1 MTKPC
6 VERMARMPL
15 TGWNEAANQTMFR
28 RPATRHGDFDM
39 FVRAVWRDKRLVDVR
54 RIPRELD
61 VPTIRNGG
69 ILGLCGPDF
78 AKMTRSLFDR
88 QG

>member
-1 MTKPC
+1 
-6 VERMARMPL
+6 MARMPL
-15 TGWNEAANQTMFR
+15 AGWNQAANQTMFR
-28 RPATRHGDFDM
+28 RPATRHGVFDM

-54 RIPRELD
+54 RTPRESD

-69 ILGLCGPDF
+69 IIGTCGPDF
-78 AKMTRSLFDR
+78 SKMTQGLFDR

>member
-1 MTKPC
+1 
-6 VERMARMPL
+6 MARMPS
-15 TGWNEAANQTMFR
+15 TRWNEAANQTMFR
-28 RPATRHGDFDM
+28 RPATRHGELEV

-54 RIPRELD
+54 RAPRELD
-61 VPTIRNGG
+61 VPTIRNTG
-69 ILGLCGPDF
+69 IIGTCGPDF